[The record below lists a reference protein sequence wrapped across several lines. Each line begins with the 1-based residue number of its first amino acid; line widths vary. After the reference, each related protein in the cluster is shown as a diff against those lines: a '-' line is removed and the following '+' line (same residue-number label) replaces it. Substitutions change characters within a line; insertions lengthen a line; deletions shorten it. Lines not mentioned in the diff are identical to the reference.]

1 MSALLLA
8 PGVVFAQ
15 MYKCVDERGTT
26 SYSDKPC
33 VGAKGAQVDI
43 HGAPPISGK
52 LQAPSEDLG
61 REEAEFKRRQRER
74 ERKAATERAALQR
87 RCTTLRQEQARLASM
102 RRSAMD
108 DQAREKRL
116 AELQDQ
122 LRGCP

>member
-1 MSALLLA
+1 VSALLLA

-61 REEAEFKRRQRER
+61 R
-74 ERKAATERAALQR
+74 AALQR

>member
-1 MSALLLA
+1 MLLA
-8 PGVVFAQ
+8 PAAAFAQ
-15 MYKCVDERGTT
+15 MYKCVDERGVT

-33 VGAKGAQVDI
+33 VGAKGGQVDI

-52 LQAPSEDLG
+52 LQTPKEDLG
-61 REEAEFKRRQRER
+61 REEAEFKRRQKERER
-74 ERKAATERAALQR
+74 EAANDRAALQR
-87 RCTTLRQEQARLASM
+87 RCAPLRQEQARLATV

-116 AELQDQ
+116 AELNDQ